1 MSFLKNIQSTLPSP
15 TRAKTV
21 CLISLR
27 EGELETPFCV
37 VATFRS
43 AYAIAV
49 FEQKIATPNL
59 SERNAQRLMNKNS
72 RVYLWDKSQFEYEEA
87 ALWSP
92 IGKMAII
99 QKIPVKR

>member
-1 MSFLKNIQSTLPSP
+1 MPSP

-27 EGELETPFCV
+27 DGETETPFCV

-43 AYAIAV
+43 AYKIAV

-59 SERNAQRLMNKNS
+59 SERNSQLLMNKNG

-92 IGKMAII
+92 VGKMAII
-99 QKIPVKR
+99 QKIPVKK